1 MLSPDRS
8 PAVYRAHALCL
19 AHPDPSQPPLLQGL
33 SFELRPGLSLLRG
46 GDGRGKT
53 RCLRFI
59 AGRLGAALSGQIEC
73 SLAPEDVFFEDPTD
87 PALDAQLASA
97 WLSGLRQR
105 YAAWRAD
112 LEPALVDGFAL
123 APHLDKPLYML
134 SAGSRRKLGLLAAA
148 VCGARLTLLDTP
160 FAALDGRSIRLLGE
174 LLHEAA
180 AQRERAW
187 LLADYERPAC
197 LQGTSLQAE
206 IDLGD

>member
-1 MLSPDRS
+1 MPPDLSPS
-8 PAVYRAHALCL
+8 VYRAQALHL
-19 AHPDPSQPPLLQGL
+19 AHPDPGQPPLIQGL

-53 RCLRFI
+53 RCLRLI
-59 AGRLGAALSGQIEC
+59 AGRLGAPLAGQIEC
-73 SLAPEDVFFEDPTD
+73 SLAPADIFFEDPTD

-112 LEPALVDGFAL
+112 LEPALVEGFAL

-174 LLHEAA
+174 LLQEAA

-197 LQGTSLQAE
+197 LQGTALQAE

>member
-1 MLSPDRS
+1 M
-8 PAVYRAHALCL
+8 
-19 AHPDPSQPPLLQGL
+19 
-33 SFELRPGLSLLRG
+33 RG

-53 RCLRFI
+53 RCLRLI
-59 AGRLGAALSGQIEC
+59 AGRLGAPLAGQIEC
-73 SLAPEDVFFEDPTD
+73 SLAPADIFFEDPTD

-105 YAAWRAD
+105 YADWRAD
-112 LEPALVDGFAL
+112 LEPALVEGFAL

-174 LLHEAA
+174 LLQEAA

-187 LLADYERPAC
+187 LLADYERLAC
-197 LQGTSLQAE
+197 LQGISLQTE

>member
-8 PAVYRAHALCL
+8 PAVYRALALHL
-19 AHPDPSQPPLLQGL
+19 AHPDPSQPPLIQGL

-59 AGRLGAALSGQIEC
+59 GGRLGAPLSGQIEC
-73 SLAPEDVFFEDPTD
+73 SLAPEDIFFEDPTD
-87 PALDAQLASA
+87 PALDAQQASA
-97 WLSGLRQR
+97 WLAGLRCGH
-105 YAAWRAD
+105 AGWRAD
-112 LEPALVDGFAL
+112 LEQALVEGFAL

-148 VCGARLTLLDTP
+148 VCGARLTVLDTP

-174 LLHEAA
+174 LLQEAA

-197 LQGTSLQAE
+197 LQGVALQAE

>member
-1 MLSPDRS
+1 MSATAPTFVFRAQALRLS
-8 PAVYRAHALCL
+8 
-19 AHPDPSQPPLLQGL
+19 HPDPNQPPLFDGL
-33 SFELRPGLSLLRG
+33 SFELRTGLSLLRG

-53 RCLRFI
+53 RCLRLI
-59 AGRLGAALSGQIEC
+59 AGQLGAPASGQIEC
-73 SLAPEDVFFEDPTD
+73 SLALADIFFENPTD

-97 WLSGLRQR
+97 WLSGLRQH

-112 LEPALVDGFAL
+112 LEPALVDAFAL
-123 APHLDKPLYML
+123 VPHLDKPLYML

-160 FAALDGRSIRLLGE
+160 FAALDGRSIRVLGE
-174 LLHEAA
+174 LLQEAA
-180 AQRERAW
+180 LQRERAW

-197 LQGTSLQAE
+197 LQAVDLMAE

>member
-1 MLSPDRS
+1 MLSPDPS
-8 PAVYRAHALCL
+8 QAVYRARGLSL
-19 AHPDPSQPPLLQGL
+19 AHPDPSQPPLILGL

-53 RCLRFI
+53 RCLRLI
-59 AGRLGAALSGQIEC
+59 AGRPGAPLAGQIEC
-73 SLAPEDVFFEDPTD
+73 SLAPADIFFEDPTD

-105 YAAWRAD
+105 YAGWRAD
-112 LEPALVDGFAL
+112 LEPALVEGFAL

-174 LLHEAA
+174 LLQEAA

-197 LQGTSLQAE
+197 LQGTALQAE